1 MAFFEILCRFYY
13 RTLSAV
19 AVAVAAHRIAAK
31 PLESPP
37 QRSDARVTQS
47 GVFGQTSGKSTIEL
61 SDSDYSSMP
70 TESVKNKQDCL
81 FYRDIDLLQD
91 Y

>member
-1 MAFFEILCRFYY
+1 LG
-13 RTLSAV
+13 AV
-19 AVAVAAHRIAAK
+19 AVRRAAHRIAAK
-31 PLESPP
+31 PLECPP
-37 QRSDARVTQS
+37 QRSDARMAQS
-47 GVFGQTSGKSTIEL
+47 GVFGQTSGKSAIEL

-70 TESVKNKQDCL
+70 TESLKNKQDCL